1 MKRYSGIIVRFD
13 DKYLLCKRNYKGSL
27 PGIWSIPGGHMEDN
41 ETPENCAR
49 REFFEETNHKIDNK
63 LNLVGF
69 IEHTNHKN
77 EMNGLMYVY
86 FYDSDYEINPDLK
99 NAQDGD
105 ELHDLFPGTGVMGRV
120 FNDWCSALPF
130 RAAAGEEGK

>member
-105 ELHDLFPGTGVMGRV
+105 EHLSCDYFSFEDLPLEK
-120 FNDWCSALPF
+120 NDQLY
-130 RAAAGEEGK
+130 KIIKKLN

>member
-49 REFFEETNHKIDNK
+49 REFFEETAHEIPKDAKLFCIDRYFADKRMYFLFLYRVDKKFVVKIDWEHEDLGWFTKDK
-63 LNLVGF
+63 LPEPIAPQIF
-69 IEHTNHKN
+69 DAI
-77 EMNGLMYVY
+77 
-86 FYDSDYEINPDLK
+86 S
-99 NAQDGD
+99 
-105 ELHDLFPGTGVMGRV
+105 RV
-120 FNDWCSALPF
+120 
-130 RAAAGEEGK
+130 